1 MRSSGKQTIAFPYF
15 VPDKQQ
21 KQIASGSHR
30 IAAFE
35 RRGLTPI
42 GHDDIVRFYIGQF
55 MRLRWTDHGKHHLP

>member
-30 IAAFE
+30 IAVYESVVF
-35 RRGLTPI
+35 T
-42 GHDDIVRFYIGQF
+42 F
-55 MRLRWTDHGKHHLP
+55 

>member
-30 IAAFE
+30 IAGRE
-35 RRGLTPI
+35 SPCLTSESMLGYFFWI
-42 GHDDIVRFYIGQF
+42 ARVDGH
-55 MRLRWTDHGKHHLP
+55 HGMPN

>member
-30 IAAFE
+30 IAE
-35 RRGLTPI
+35 KSGGLLT
-42 GHDDIVRFYIGQF
+42 F
-55 MRLRWTDHGKHHLP
+55 

>member
-30 IAAFE
+30 IAGQLPFD
-35 RRGLTPI
+35 LTEP
-42 GHDDIVRFYIGQF
+42 GQF
-55 MRLRWTDHGKHHLP
+55 RYVFMFIGVDVSP

>member
-30 IAAFE
+30 IAAAE
-35 RRGLTPI
+35 GKRLTWYRPSVMAASNQKRREKTNP
-42 GHDDIVRFYIGQF
+42 
-55 MRLRWTDHGKHHLP
+55 MK

>member
-30 IAAFE
+30 IAGTPCN
-35 RRGLTPI
+35 GLTALPP
-42 GHDDIVRFYIGQF
+42 FYY
-55 MRLRWTDHGKHHLP
+55 D

>member
-30 IAAFE
+30 IAGNVSPEFCTHTAIAATAREF
-35 RRGLTPI
+35 
-42 GHDDIVRFYIGQF
+42 F
-55 MRLRWTDHGKHHLP
+55 